1 MIGNIDFFAER
12 RDYAERIAIYA
23 RINRNGKR
31 AYPKEIVWEE
41 LGDSLPIN
49 EPLLSLATEEA
60 QRLMDELWQAGLRP
74 TQAKQSHGA
83 FDAQGQHL
91 ADMRAIA
98 FAKLKVERP

>member
-1 MIGNIDFFAER
+1 MIGDIDFFAER
-12 RDYAERIAIYA
+12 RDYADKIAIYA
-23 RINRNGKR
+23 RIKRDGKN

-41 LGDSLPIN
+41 QPSGLPVDT
-49 EPLLSLATEEA
+49 PLLSLSSEDA

-74 TQAKQSHGA
+74 TQSKQSHGA

-98 FAKLKVERP
+98 FAKLKVNRP